1 MPILLGDTVI
11 QLTEAGVAAVLVFAM
26 VLAGTRIIGIVGRGS
41 SLAGRLNKY
50 SEVKAKPIEE
60 KRIRPKRSLLN
71 RGSRTKAADAFIG
84 TLDRIVENQSFAEK
98 IRNALSRADL
108 RMTVGEYMILWGVS
122 IVLGLFVG
130 QVLFKTFIHTVVFT
144 GAGILGPWWYLK
156 YRAGRR
162 LKKFNASLADTIVM
176 MANSLRSGYSLL
188 QSMELVSREMP
199 PPISIEFNR
208 VIKEVGIGLA
218 PEEAL
223 ANLVRRIRSVDV
235 EIMVM
240 AINVQR
246 EIGGNLSV
254 ILDTI
259 AHTIRERIRIKGE
272 IKTLTAQAS
281 LSGYVICILP
291 LGLAFILYTLEPKQ
305 MSFFWTNTTCGL
317 PMLIATIIFMTMGFF
332 IMRKITQIEV

>member
-1 MPILLGDTVI
+1 
-11 QLTEAGVAAVLVFAM
+11 
-26 VLAGTRIIGIVGRGS
+26 
-41 SLAGRLNKY
+41 
-50 SEVKAKPIEE
+50 
-60 KRIRPKRSLLN
+60 
-71 RGSRTKAADAFIG
+71 
-84 TLDRIVENQSFAEK
+84 
-98 IRNALSRADL
+98 
-108 RMTVGEYMILWGVS
+108 MILWGVS

-130 QVLFKTFIHTVVFT
+130 QVIFKTFIHTVVFT
-144 GAGILGPWWYLK
+144 GAGVLGPWWYLE
-156 YRAGRR
+156 YRAGQR
-162 LKKFNASLADTIVM
+162 LKKFNNVARRYDRDDGQQP
-176 MANSLRSGYSLL
+176 SLRL
-188 QSMELVSREMP
+188 QHAAVHGDGVARNAPADLGGVQPGDQGGRHRP
-199 PPISIEFNR
+199 
-208 VIKEVGIGLA
+208 L

-223 ANLVRRIRSVDV
+223 ANLVRRINSVDL